1 MSDVEKEL
9 RRMKA
14 VTTPADVAER
24 FASQA
29 AGQGHADVAYATIDS
44 PVGRLLAAVTRQ
56 GLARLGFGTESH
68 DEILEDL
75 SRRISP
81 RVVEAPGR
89 VDDVRRQLDEYFAGS
104 RQRFTLPLDWA
115 LMQGFARHVL
125 RRTSEIPYGEVR
137 TYRQVATLAGNE
149 RASRA
154 TGNALGSN
162 PIPIVV
168 PCHRVIRTGGGLG
181 GYGGGLE
188 VKRLLLD
195 LEARAGVP
203 R

>member
-1 MSDVEKEL
+1 VKDLEREL
-9 RRMKA
+9 RAMKTE
-14 VTTPADVAER
+14 TTTTDAADAAER
-24 FASQA
+24 FASRA
-29 AGQGHADVAYATIDS
+29 ADEGHIDVAYATVDS
-44 PVGRLLAAVTRQ
+44 PIGRLLAAVTRQ
-56 GLARLGFGTESH
+56 GLARLGFGQESH
-68 DEILEDL
+68 DTILEDL

-115 LMQGFARHVL
+115 LMQGFARKVL
-125 RRTSEIPYGEVR
+125 QRTNEIPYGEVR
-137 TYRQVATLAGNE
+137 TYRQVAELAGND

-162 PIPIVV
+162 PIPIIV

-188 VKRLLLD
+188 IKQLLLD
-195 LEARAGVP
+195 LESGH
-203 R
+203 

>member
-1 MSDVEKEL
+1 MKDLEREL
-9 RRMKA
+9 RGMKT

-24 FASQA
+24 FATKA
-29 AGQGHADVAYATIDS
+29 AEEGHVDVAYATIDS
-44 PVGRLLAAVTRQ
+44 PIGRLLAAVTRT
-56 GLARLGFGTESH
+56 GLARLGFGQESH
-68 DEILEDL
+68 DTILEDL

-89 VDDVRRQLDEYFAGS
+89 VDDVRRQLDEYFSGS

-115 LMQGFARHVL
+115 LMQGFARKVL
-125 RRTSEIPYGEVR
+125 QRTNEIPYGQVR
-137 TYRQVATLAGNE
+137 TYRQVAELAGNE

-188 VKRLLLD
+188 IKQLLLD
-195 LEARAGVP
+195 LESGR
-203 R
+203 

>member
-1 MSDVEKEL
+1 
-9 RRMKA
+9 MKTL
-14 VTTPADVAER
+14 TTTTEAAHAAER
-24 FASQA
+24 FASRA
-29 AGQGHADVAYATIDS
+29 ADEGHIDVAYTTVDS
-44 PVGRLLAAVTRQ
+44 PIGRLLAAVTRQ
-56 GLARLGFGTESH
+56 GLARLGFGQESH
-68 DEILEDL
+68 DTILEDL

-115 LMQGFARHVL
+115 LMQGFARKVL
-125 RRTSEIPYGEVR
+125 QRTNEIPYGEVR
-137 TYRQVATLAGNE
+137 TYREVAELAGNE

-188 VKRLLLD
+188 IKQLLLD
-195 LEARAGVP
+195 LESGQEKR

>member
-1 MSDVEKEL
+1 MKDLEKEL
-9 RRMKA
+9 HAMKT

-24 FASQA
+24 FSARA
-29 AGQGHADVAYATIDS
+29 AEEGHVDVAYATVDS
-44 PVGRLLAAVTRQ
+44 PIGRLLAAVTRQ
-56 GLARLGFGTESH
+56 GLARLGFGQESH
-68 DEILEDL
+68 DTILEDL

-115 LMQGFARHVL
+115 LMQGFARKVL
-125 RRTSEIPYGEVR
+125 QRTNEIPYGEVR
-137 TYRQVATLAGNE
+137 TYRQVAELAGNE

-188 VKRLLLD
+188 IKQLLLN
-195 LEARAGVP
+195 LESGHEER

>member
-1 MSDVEKEL
+1 
-9 RRMKA
+9 MKTA
-14 VTTPADVAER
+14 TTTTDAADAAER
-24 FASQA
+24 FVSRA
-29 AGQGHADVAYATIDS
+29 ADEGHIDVAYATVDS
-44 PVGRLLAAVTRQ
+44 PIGRLLAAVTRQ
-56 GLARLGFGTESH
+56 GLARLGFGQESH
-68 DEILEDL
+68 ETILEDL

-115 LMQGFARHVL
+115 LMQGFARKVL
-125 RRTSEIPYGEVR
+125 QRTNEIPYGEVR
-137 TYRQVATLAGNE
+137 TYRQVAELAGNE

-188 VKRLLLD
+188 IKQLLLD
-195 LEARAGVP
+195 LESGH
-203 R
+203 

>member
-1 MSDVEKEL
+1 MKDLEKEL
-9 RRMKA
+9 RAMKTVA
-14 VTTPADVAER
+14 TPADVAER
-24 FASQA
+24 FSARA
-29 AGQGHADVAYATIDS
+29 AEEGHIDVAYATVDS
-44 PVGRLLAAVTRQ
+44 PIGRLLAAVTRT
-56 GLARLGFGTESH
+56 GLARLGFGQESH
-68 DEILEDL
+68 DDILEDL

-115 LMQGFARHVL
+115 LMQGFARKVL
-125 RRTSEIPYGEVR
+125 QRTNEIPYGEVR
-137 TYRQVATLAGNE
+137 TYRQVADLAGND

-188 VKRLLLD
+188 ITQLLLD
-195 LEARAGVP
+195 IESGH
-203 R
+203 